1 MNTEI
6 IVAILAFVGTLAG
19 SYFSNNKTTAV
30 IQEQIKNI
38 KEDIS
43 ILSNRVDKHNNL
55 ISRMSVVEEK
65 IKELENKGEREMLDL
80 SVISNYLVVAVIL
93 VCCCIGYVIKTSLD
107 FIPNKYI
114 PLIMACIGVVLNYF
128 IAGYFNV
135 NVLLGGMLSGLSSVG
150 LHQAFKNL
158 IENKE
163 GDK

>member
-1 MNTEI
+1 MNTEV

-65 IKELENKGEREMLDL
+65 IKKLEEKGER
-80 SVISNYLVVAVIL
+80 
-93 VCCCIGYVIKTSLD
+93 
-107 FIPNKYI
+107 
-114 PLIMACIGVVLNYF
+114 
-128 IAGYFNV
+128 
-135 NVLLGGMLSGLSSVG
+135 
-150 LHQAFKNL
+150 
-158 IENKE
+158 
-163 GDK
+163 